1 MEDEIRRARNWY
13 WWLWL
18 SPLLTIPTLV
28 IVLIIQPGDDIL
40 CAGPGRCDYSLSEHV
55 SLIVAVLISSL
66 WHLILLKPIS
76 DKSKPFVRWHG
87 RQALSLA
94 GLRTSAALF
103 FAVVFGFDL
112 GFLLTFPTLIFIW
125 FVGTF
130 IGQYQATKGRCSLA
144 GWLGGSNELASYPK
158 AKMKVEARKAKVVQS
173 HQSHW
178 VNVIRYS
185 KDPEERHNA
194 LALLKQRNMVEEF

>member
-1 MEDEIRRARNWY
+1 MEAEIKKARNLY

-28 IVLIIQPGDDIL
+28 AVLIIQPGHDIL
-40 CAGPGRCDYSLSEHV
+40 CAAPGQCDYLLSEHV
-55 SLIVAVLISSL
+55 SLIAAVIISSL

-87 RQALSLA
+87 QQALILA
-94 GLRTSAALF
+94 GLRASAALF

-112 GFLLTFPTLIFIW
+112 GFLLAFPTLIFIW
-125 FVGTF
+125 FLGTI
-130 IGQYQATKGRCSLA
+130 IGQYQATKGSCSLA
-144 GWLGGSNELASYPK
+144 RWLGCGDELAGYANVRVK
-158 AKMKVEARKAKVVQS
+158 AKVRKKEVVQS

-185 KDPEERHNA
+185 KDPEERRKA
-194 LALLKQRNMVEEF
+194 LAVLKQRNVVEEF